1 MPDLSSD
8 EDTRN
13 FDDEIDKDD
22 SSSEETFPTPKAFV
36 GNHLPFIGFTF
47 SNNLK

>member
-1 MPDLSSD
+1 VPDLNSD

-13 FDDEIDKDD
+13 FDDDFDKDD
-22 SSSEETFPTPKAFV
+22 SSSDETFPVPKAFV

-47 SNNLK
+47 STNSK